1 MLKSRMFIKLILLTC
16 LSLTSLFSGI
26 IETNYYTKNHDVNL
40 SLLIPS
46 ISKDIRLTQ
55 IDSSKYSKKMK
66 SKELVNLLLLH
77 GFKGFIPKGKYV
89 TFTKKSP
96 VDTLV
101 IKEWLKNLY
110 EKKYK
115 GIEIHSIFVNPRGYL
130 EKLPKEYTV
139 GIQSKSHLK
148 NSGVVYIK
156 SKSHRQIFFNYAIKA
171 KVTVYTAR
179 KKIKMNEELFNRNC
193 VKNSI
198 MLDTFKALPVEDIQK
213 AQFQSKHNIKKDAV
227 ITIRDVTGLFLVKR
241 GSKVTVSL
249 NNANMDISFIAE
261 ANQNG
266 RYGESIYVTS
276 TKGKKN
282 RAVVTGR
289 NKVEIR

>member
-1 MLKSRMFIKLILLTC
+1 MLESYMFIKLIILTF
-16 LSLTSLFSGI
+16 LSLTSLICGT

-40 SLLIPS
+40 SLLIPG

-55 IDSSKYSKKMK
+55 IHSSKYSKKME
-66 SKELVNLLLLH
+66 SQDLVNLLVFH
-77 GFKGFIPKGKYV
+77 GYRGFIPKGRYV

-101 IKEWLKNLY
+101 IKKWLRNLY

-115 GIEIHSIFVNPRGYL
+115 GIEIHSISVNPRGYL
-130 EKLPKEYTV
+130 AALPKEYTV
-139 GIQSKSHLK
+139 DIQSKSHLRK
-148 NSGVVYIK
+148 SGIVHIK
-156 SKSHRQIFFNYAIKA
+156 SKSHRQTFFDYAIKA
-171 KVTVYTAR
+171 KVIVYTAR
-179 KKIKMNEELFNRNC
+179 KKIKRNEELFNRNC

-227 ITIRDVTGLFLVKR
+227 ITIRDVTGLYLVKR

-249 NNANMDISFIAE
+249 NNSNMAISFIANAE
-261 ANQNG
+261 ENG

-282 RAVVTGR
+282 KAVVTGR